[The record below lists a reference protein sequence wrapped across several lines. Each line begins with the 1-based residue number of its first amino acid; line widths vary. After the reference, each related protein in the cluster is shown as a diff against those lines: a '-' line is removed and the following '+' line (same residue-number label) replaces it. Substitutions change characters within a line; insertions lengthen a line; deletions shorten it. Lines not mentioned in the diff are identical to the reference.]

1 MGEELPSRPF
11 FPVQEEVRRL
21 FQELIHQPWG
31 GQGSPATSHWQPHVD
46 MCETPEAIIVEV
58 ELPGVRREDVRIE
71 IEGDFLLIT
80 GERHTTAEHQQ
91 RNYYRLERLYGRF
104 AAPASAVQYGGSRGD
119 PGRVRCWHSD
129 HHTSQARALIAPL
142 RGIAERGY
150 GEPV

>member
-31 GQGSPATSHWQPHVD
+31 GQGSPATRHWQPHVD

-71 IEGDFLLIT
+71 MEGDFLLIT

-91 RNYYRLERLYGRF
+91 RNYYRLERFYGRF
-104 AAPASAVQYGGSRGD
+104 ARQLRLPSTVAREEIRAEFDAGILIITLPKRG
-119 PGRVRCWHSD
+119 R
-129 HHTSQARALIAPL
+129 
-142 RGIAERGY
+142 
-150 GEPV
+150 

>member
-104 AAPASAVQYGGSRGD
+104 ARQLRLSSTV
-119 PGRVRCWHSD
+119 
-129 HHTSQARALIAPL
+129 AREGIRAEFDAGILIITLPK
-142 RGIAERGY
+142 RER
-150 GEPV
+150 